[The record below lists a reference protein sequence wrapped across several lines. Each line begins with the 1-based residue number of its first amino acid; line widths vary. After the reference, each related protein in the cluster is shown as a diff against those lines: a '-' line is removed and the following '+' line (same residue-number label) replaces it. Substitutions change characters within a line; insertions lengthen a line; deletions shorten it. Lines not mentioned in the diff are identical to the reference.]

1 MPYSIY
7 LRKSRADAELE
18 RLGEGETLARH
29 KRTLLQL
36 AQAKNYTIG
45 EIYEEIVSGETI
57 AARPQM
63 QRLLADVEKGMW
75 DGVLVME
82 LERLARGDSIDQG
95 LVAQTFR
102 ITGTLIITPN
112 KVYNPLNEFDEEY
125 FEFGLFMSRREY
137 KTINRRLQAGRV
149 ASVKEGNYIG
159 SAAPFGYDKVRLE
172 NGKGFTLAEN
182 DESPY
187 VKMIFDW
194 YVNQGMTPG
203 KIADRLTKMG
213 VTPKKGGSHF
223 PVESVRDILRNRL
236 YTGKVT
242 WNWRPVTKTV
252 VGGVVRKSRPRN
264 SIDQML
270 VTDGLHPALISE
282 ELYEAAQKKT
292 GSNPKTP
299 IYRELVNP
307 LAGVFVCKCCG
318 RTMTR
323 RHGRKGIATY
333 IMCPNKYCDV
343 SSAPYDIVESMVLD
357 QLQDICG
364 ELKLRRD
371 GQQTDNTAAD
381 LVTTQ
386 IGKIEKELSKAKEQQ
401 NRLYDFLEQGV
412 YSQEVFLERQQVL
425 EEKRRALQQELLK
438 LRDTIPAPVDYSHVI
453 ATIDNLL
460 TNYPTLT
467 VVEKNNLFKESVRC
481 ITYFREKSNRYNQKP
496 VVIEIELKI

>member
-1 MPYSIY
+1 MSYCIY

-29 KRTLLQL
+29 KRTLLGL
-36 AQAKNYTIG
+36 AKSKNYTIG

-63 QRLLADVEKGMW
+63 QRLLADVEQGMW

-172 NGKGFTLAEN
+172 KGKGFTLAEN

-187 VKMIFDW
+187 IKMIFDW
-194 YVNQGMTPG
+194 YVNQSLTPG

-223 PVESVRDILRNRL
+223 PTESVRDILRNRL
-236 YTGKVT
+236 YTGKIV
-242 WNWRPVTKTV
+242 WNGRPVTKSV
-252 VGGVVRKSRPRN
+252 VGGVVHESRPRN
-264 SIDQML
+264 PEDKLIIA
-270 VTDGLHPALISE
+270 DGLHPALISE
-282 ELYEAAQKKT
+282 ELFEAAQKKI

-299 IYRELVNP
+299 VSRELTNP
-307 LAGVFVCKCCG
+307 FANLLTCRCCG

-323 RHGRKGIATY
+323 RPNRNGAVYMI
-333 IMCPNKYCDV
+333 CPNKYCDV
-343 SSAPYDIVESMVLD
+343 SAAPYEIVEGMALE
-357 QLQDICG
+357 QLRNICG

-371 GQQTDNTAAD
+371 RQQTDNSNALAAA
-381 LVTTQ
+381 Q
-386 IGKIEKELSKAKEQQ
+386 IEKLEKELSKAKEQQ
-401 NRLYDFLEQGV
+401 NRLYDLLEQGV
-412 YSQEVFLERQQVL
+412 YTQEVFLERQRVL
-425 EEKRRALQQELLK
+425 AEKRQSMQQELMS
-438 LRDTIPAPVDYSHVI
+438 LRDTMPAPVDYSGI
-453 ATIDNLL
+453 ISTIDTLL
-460 TNYPTLT
+460 ENYTTLS
-467 VVEKNNLFKESVRC
+467 VVEKNDLFKNCVVKM
-481 ITYFREKSNRYNQKP
+481 TYFREKSNRYHQKP
-496 VVIEIELKI
+496 VVISIELKI